1 MSFLMNRGSAQ
12 PMTIFGFNTDVR
24 YGDVVYHVESAAR
37 SNDLLLQTSVFLKG
51 QCVGKQAFSYAER
64 TLQPDFS
71 EGVIHEL
78 LKLQHKKV
86 IDTIQQG
93 QVESISSAG
102 EVEDVGGSGLGLKWL
117 NSSQERQGNTIIMR
131 LQVLES
137 GLAVAMA
144 EVTVWPCAPT
154 ETGEIARALTD
165 VAGNAALVVPLV
177 EEVVRDSAVMARATR
192 RGKSAT
198 RKFRLRK

>member
-1 MSFLMNRGSAQ
+1 
-12 PMTIFGFNTDVR
+12 MTIFGFNTDVK
-24 YGDVVYHVESAAR
+24 YGDVAYHVQSEAR
-37 SNDLLLQTSVFLKG
+37 SNDLLLQTLVFLKG

-78 LKLQHKKV
+78 LKLQHKRV
-86 IDTIQQG
+86 IDAIQHG
-93 QVESISSAG
+93 QVESVSGAG
-102 EVEDVGGSGLGLKWL
+102 EVEDVGGSGLALKWV
-117 NSSQERQGNTIIMR
+117 NSSQERQGNNIIMR
-131 LQVLES
+131 FHVLDT
-137 GLAVAMA
+137 GQAVAMA

-154 ETGEIARALTD
+154 ETAEIARALTD
-165 VAGNAALVVPLV
+165 AAGNAALVVPLI

-192 RGKSAT
+192 RGKSVT

>member
-1 MSFLMNRGSAQ
+1 
-12 PMTIFGFNTDVR
+12 MTIFGFNTDVKH
-24 YGDVVYHVESAAR
+24 GEVVYHVQSEAR
-37 SNDLLLQTSVFLKG
+37 SNDLLLQTLVFLKG

-78 LKLQHKKV
+78 LKLQHKRV

-93 QVESISSAG
+93 QVESISTG

-117 NSSQERQGNTIIMR
+117 NSSQERQGNSIIMR
-131 LQVLES
+131 FQVLES
-137 GLAVAMA
+137 GQAVAMA

-165 VAGNAALVVPLV
+165 AAGNAALVVPV
-177 EEVVRDSAVMARATR
+177 IEEVVRDSAVMARATR

>member
-1 MSFLMNRGSAQ
+1 
-12 PMTIFGFNTDVR
+12 MTIFGFNTDVR

-93 QVESISSAG
+93 QVQSISSAG

-131 LQVLES
+131 FQVLES
-137 GLAVAMA
+137 GQAVAMA
-144 EVTVWPCAPT
+144 EVMVWPCSPS
-154 ETGEIARALTD
+154 ETAEIARGLTD
-165 VAGNAALVVPLV
+165 AAGNAALVVPLV

-198 RKFRLRK
+198 RKFRIRK